1 MVIMKNVKISWQFL
15 GLQHLYQT
23 VIFLWENVPIGFP
36 SSLLLQEQWILNILC
51 VINCLVFRVSTAQK
65 KLSIV
70 LAFDSKTK
78 LRYLKGKRGGLQQ
91 CVIERTWLR
100 TTSQNP
106 GMHGLVCIITW
117 CWLTGTRWWWRDHKK
132 PCALHRGTCQGVR
145 SAHKV
150 IWCSACLRT
159 QTWLDVGAIAS
170 PPTPGGC
177 ALPQVPGCAQ
187 GMLAERIHDGP
198 RLPAASS
205 RLQLCAE
212 ASPAASLSHSVRV
225 QNGHLV

>member
-1 MVIMKNVKISWQFL
+1 MIIMKNVRISWQFL

-23 VIFLWENVPIGFP
+23 VVFLWENVPIGLP
-36 SSLLLQEQWILNILC
+36 SFLLQEQWILNILC

-70 LAFDSKTK
+70 LAFDSETK

-91 CVIERTWLR
+91 CVIERTWPR
-100 TTSQNP
+100 TTGQNP
-106 GMHGLVCIITW
+106 GMHGLVPIITR
-117 CWLTGTRWWWRDHKK
+117 CSLAGTRWWWRDLKK
-132 PCALHRGTCQGVR
+132 PCALHRGTWQGVR

-159 QTWLDVGAIAS
+159 QTWLDVGAIALAPNSWRPCPS
-170 PPTPGGC
+170 PGARMCLGI
-177 ALPQVPGCAQ
+177 
-187 GMLAERIHDGP
+187 LAERIHDGP
-198 RLPAASS
+198 HLPAAGS

-225 QNGHLV
+225 QDIHLV